1 MHEPVSF
8 GWLRLEHD
16 FAPSAE
22 RLWVTCTHWAHFSD
36 LLWGALFLKNHVKRT
51 PQFACSFSLQTDE
64 LSVADL
70 TELAPS
76 LFPKFD
82 NWHLGDLEGLANH
95 DPEVPLFEL
104 FRDGGKYVKG
114 FDPILITA
122 SCETLEQ
129 LLGSTARGHR
139 LLVSPR
145 ERFFEL
151 FSDLSPAMVDSA
163 TSELD
168 RCFSKLQRHAITVL
182 QTSEPALK
190 AFPVFSSCMSEVRYC
205 EKRQLLMLPQFGQI
219 ETMEFTHE
227 FGKSDE
233 ADKPADG
240 TNQTAKATSA
250 VRRAYKDHLEKVG
263 LPKCQVRKLFGDVG
277 RSGEL
282 VRKGKFIYG
291 YNVVSICGLT
301 MPSEG
306 EDFDILV
313 IDCASKRIR
322 FAECKFRWAELAFRY
337 FRSDRGIVD
346 SATKQIEDRTKWL
359 TERLPQFSFAKE
371 DRSSQW
377 NITGGVITN
386 QFPVG
391 YHFVSQEKTPNLAVL
406 GSKRAR
412 AFFLDGQTLC

>member
-1 MHEPVSF
+1 
-8 GWLRLEHD
+8 
-16 FAPSAE
+16 
-22 RLWVTCTHWAHFSD
+22 
-36 LLWGALFLKNHVKRT
+36 
-51 PQFACSFSLQTDE
+51 
-64 LSVADL
+64 
-70 TELAPS
+70 
-76 LFPKFD
+76 
-82 NWHLGDLEGLANH
+82 
-95 DPEVPLFEL
+95 
-104 FRDGGKYVKG
+104 
-114 FDPILITA
+114 
-122 SCETLEQ
+122 
-129 LLGSTARGHR
+129 
-139 LLVSPR
+139 
-145 ERFFEL
+145 
-151 FSDLSPAMVDSA
+151 
-163 TSELD
+163 
-168 RCFSKLQRHAITVL
+168 
-182 QTSEPALK
+182 
-190 AFPVFSSCMSEVRYC
+190 MSEVRYC